1 MNSLSR
7 KKANRTSLIR
17 NLATSLILYERITT
31 SKAKAKELKPVIEHL
46 IVIAKKND
54 LNSRRKLLGFL
65 FDENAVK
72 KTFEVLVPRYEKLSS
87 GFIKT
92 YNIGRRLGDGSE
104 QTILELRKFEIK
116 KEEGQNEANREEGSE
131 KQPEKR
137 STGKRAATKEK
148 SKKTST
154 K

>member
-17 NLATSLILYERITT
+17 NLATSLVLYEKITT
-31 SKAKAKELKPVIEHL
+31 TTAKAKEVKPVVEHL
-46 IVIAKKND
+46 IAIAKKND
-54 LNSRRKLLGFL
+54 LNSRRKLIGFF

-72 KTFEVLVPRYEKLSS
+72 KTLEVLVPRYQKLNS

-92 YNIGRRLGDGSE
+92 YRAGKRLGDSSE
-104 QTILELRKFEIK
+104 LMILELRKLEIK
-116 KEEGQNEANREEGSE
+116 KEGQDETKPEESSA
-131 KQPEKR
+131 KNPEKR
-137 STGKRAATKEK
+137 VAKTRATSKTK
-148 SKKTST
+148 SKTSA